1 MTQDERELVLV
12 EKLSRANRKLGRALY
27 LLEMIMDEESI
38 KERNAKKIR
47 KFLMESKR
55 SKKISNTPIKVLA
68 ENLIDIVFRY
78 YELPTVARHI
88 KSRKREYVYAR
99 QMSMF
104 MLHEHFSGTL
114 NLSDIGLFFKKDHA
128 TVIHSKNVIQDG
140 LDIGEKTIT
149 EDVENLRIL
158 TNSIYE

>member
-1 MTQDERELVLV
+1 MTQDERELILV
-12 EKLSRANRKLGRALY
+12 EKLSRANRRLGRALY
-27 LLEMIMDEESI
+27 LLEMVADEENI
-38 KERNAKKIR
+38 KERNNRKIR
-47 KFLMESKR
+47 KFLIEV
-55 SKKISNTPIKVLA
+55 KKNKKVTNTPVKVLA
-68 ENLIDIVFRY
+68 DQLIEIVFRY
-78 YELPTVARHI
+78 YELPPIARHM

-104 MLHEHFSGTL
+104 MLHEHFAGTL
-114 NLSDIGLFFKKDHA
+114 TFNDIGLMFNKDHA

-149 EDVENLRIL
+149 EDIENLRIL